1 VILAAGL
8 SPAWQHTLFFTSLE
22 FGEVNRAV
30 HSTWCASG
38 KVVNVAAALACLG
51 AEHRMLTVV
60 GGWPEEAFRKDVAAS
75 RIDAELIS
83 VRTATRVC
91 ATLIVKDGPTTELV
105 EECGSI
111 SDEFLEAFE
120 SLSHVFFQSEGSTAT
135 EVSTRKISERSAFE
149 AAFAKT
155 AGSAKAVV
163 VSGSTPKRFEKDFWR
178 RLLANV
184 KAPSILDIR
193 GQELLEALSTKPL
206 LVKPNREE
214 LAATVGRPLTDE
226 AEVIHAAEEI
236 RSRGAQWVLVT
247 DGTKPAI
254 LMGDETFRVHSTTV
268 KTINPIGCGDSLAA
282 GIAWRVS
289 LGDAVPEAVRC
300 GVAAAAANAETEL
313 PARFSGQRV
322 EELASEIVVER
333 IDQR

>member
-1 VILAAGL
+1 MILAAGL
-8 SPAWQHTLFFTSLE
+8 SPAWQHTLFFKSLE
-22 FGEVNRAV
+22 IGEVNRAV

-38 KVVNVAAALACLG
+38 KVVNVAAALASLG

-75 RIDAELIS
+75 RIHADLIS

-91 ATLIVKDGPTTELV
+91 TTLIVKDGPTTELV

-111 SDEFLEAFE
+111 SDEFLQAFE
-120 SLSHVFFQSEGSTAT
+120 SFSDDLFQGEGSTAAA
-135 EVSTRKISERSAFE
+135 VSTRKISERSAFE

-155 AGSAKAVV
+155 ASSAKAVV

-178 RLLANV
+178 TLLVNV
-184 KAPSILDIR
+184 KAPCILDIR
-193 GQELLEALSTKPL
+193 GEELLEALSAKPL

-214 LAATVGRPLTDE
+214 LAATVGRPLSDE
-226 AEVIHAAEEI
+226 AAVIRAAEEI
-236 RSRGAQWVLVT
+236 RGRGAQWVLVT

-254 LMGDETFRVHSTTV
+254 LVGDETFRIHSTTV
-268 KTINPIGCGDSLAA
+268 MTVNPIGCGDSLAA

-289 LGDAVPEAVRC
+289 LGDAVPEAVRW

-313 PARFSGQRV
+313 PARFSRHHV
-322 EELASEIVVER
+322 DELVSEIVMER
-333 IDQR
+333 IDRE